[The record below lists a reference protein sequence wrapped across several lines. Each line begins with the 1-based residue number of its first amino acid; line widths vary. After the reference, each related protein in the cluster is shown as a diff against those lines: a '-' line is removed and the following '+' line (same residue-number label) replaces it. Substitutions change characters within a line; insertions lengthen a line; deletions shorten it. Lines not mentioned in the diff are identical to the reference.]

1 MRETKEH
8 GFDRPLRF
16 GSRDQPVIA
25 IPSGIE
31 ESGPVMTTIMRAR
44 DRDHHVLFYCEDPS
58 SETATF
64 ASELGA
70 TVMERR
76 PGINFDEQVQ
86 SDARDRGFP
95 GVIKFETPSERLD
108 FEASRAKIRDSG
120 DYAVAGGVQ
129 YDTESNLLI
138 GIPTYNEEVGIGSV
152 VLAAKSVANE
162 VIVADDGSTDKTV
175 EVAREAGA
183 TVVEHAENQGKG
195 AAIQTLLDS
204 ARRREFDAFVL
215 LDGDGQHD
223 PDEIPD
229 VAAPVVNGDTDLV
242 IGSRYLEDGE
252 DETPTYRRVGQRV
265 LDFLTFGPSKTRV
278 TDSQSGFRALSP
290 LAVDELAVTTD
301 NFGVET
307 EMIDLASRSGLAI
320 AERPIEARYEGI
332 DGQTQNPLRH
342 GLTVIAFILQL
353 TRDKHPLAFFGLP
366 GLVCVILGSLYGLQ
380 GYIIYQDTGVFLP
393 VKALGSGFIIL
404 LGMLCLF
411 TGLILN
417 SVSTMLD
424 QTI

>member
-1 MRETKEH
+1 
-8 GFDRPLRF
+8 
-16 GSRDQPVIA
+16 
-25 IPSGIE
+25 
-31 ESGPVMTTIMRAR
+31 MTA
-44 DRDHHVLFYCEDPS
+44 EP
-58 SETATF
+58 TAEPT
-64 ASELGA
+64 
-70 TVMERR
+70 
-76 PGINFDEQVQ
+76 
-86 SDARDRGFP
+86 
-95 GVIKFETPSERLD
+95 
-108 FEASRAKIRDSG
+108 EAEP
-120 DYAVAGGVQ
+120 AGGIDAGRAGARRGVGTDQ
-129 YDTESNLLI
+129 CSSVVV
-138 GIPTYNEEVGIGSV
+138 GIPAYNEAATIGSV
-152 VLAAKSVANE
+152 VVAAGKHVDE
-162 VIVADDGSTDKTV
+162 VVVVDDGSIDATP
-175 EVAREAGA
+175 EIAREAGA
-183 TVVEHAENQGKG
+183 TVIRQDRNQGKG
-195 AAIQTLLDS
+195 AAVRRALS
-204 ARRREFDAFVL
+204 YAREHDVEQFVL